1 MPLLWTT
8 RSSLITYLQNQT
20 SYKKVKISTD
30 ILPNRLHRPDGVL
43 ATIRAHNLWRDVDII
58 QGTDKLCT
66 SCKIM
71 SIPAASQGQTCTSKV
86 SQPLEEIQV
95 DTVPNPEPMGLSA
108 DTRFN
113 YFLIL
118 CDQYSRVFRIC
129 GMRDKSSD
137 ACIDGIELLLSN
149 VPSTQQQPLLI
160 RHIQSDVGSE
170 F

>member
-8 RSSLITYLQNQT
+8 RSSHNISTNQT

-30 ILPNRLHRPDGVL
+30 ILHNRLHRPDGVL
-43 ATIRAHNLWRDVDII
+43 TTIHAHNLWRDVDII
-58 QGTDKLCT
+58 QGTDKLYT

-71 SIPAASQGQTCTSKV
+71 SIPAASRGQTRTSKV

-113 YFLIL
+113 YF
-118 CDQYSRVFRIC
+118 
-129 GMRDKSSD
+129 
-137 ACIDGIELLLSN
+137 
-149 VPSTQQQPLLI
+149 
-160 RHIQSDVGSE
+160 
-170 F
+170 